1 MDLNKKD
8 VIVYDGICVLCNFFM
23 RWLLKNDIKD
33 HFRYTTFESAF
44 IIKNYPN
51 INLLDSIIVITQ
63 DNKKLYK
70 GRAVLYILKKINKL
84 KPITYFLKIFPSKLI
99 DFFYTI
105 IAKTRYKIFGKY
117 DSCPF
122 VEKKYLKK
130 ILK

>member
-1 MDLNKKD
+1 M
-8 VIVYDGICVLCNFFM
+8 
-23 RWLLKNDIKD
+23 LKPDKNPKQLQTTSNNYLTNLPTT
-33 HFRYTTFESAF
+33 FQEKEERVSFSATFESLF
-44 IIKNYPN
+44 IANNHPN

-84 KPITYFLKIFPSKLI
+84 KPITYFLTIFPSKLI